1 METAG
6 VGKRGALDIDT
17 DRRQTRDHYGHNARE
32 CLRMF
37 AALQTAL
44 DKGKLE
50 DEELTQAQ
58 IGLDSLQKTLV
69 SLEAEQNYQ
78 ENLKE
83 VLTKASS
90 KLEPIFTGVIKS
102 LRDTLQQKAFTEAAR
117 AAVGEPAI
125 TRSRSMQNEGV
136 LKTVSGSRSFKDSS
150 RSQERTAAGRR
161 SEHLGLLLASCHLP
175 AIAKSM
181 YTA

>member
-1 METAG
+1 MIGQPEFQMTARFEG
-6 VGKRGALDIDT
+6 DQLSLRVTAVTRYGDRSVSVDEQLSKEAIDAQLAKI
-17 DRRQTRDHYGHNARE
+17 RAQRE
-32 CLRMF
+32 RVPKDV
-37 AALQTAL
+37 AALKTAL

-50 DEELTQAQ
+50 GEELTQAQ

-78 ENLKE
+78 EHLKE

-117 AAVGEPAI
+117 AAV
-125 TRSRSMQNEGV
+125 V
-136 LKTVSGSRSFKDSS
+136 
-150 RSQERTAAGRR
+150 AGDNKE
-161 SEHLGLLLASCHLP
+161 SIYAE
-175 AIAKSM
+175 
-181 YTA
+181 